1 VFPVIKIGSTQLV
14 RVMSGP
20 GVKSLRERLAAAAA
34 ALRAARG
41 DAAPMPDRATPPSE
55 QQLLQAA
62 VSNLPVGL
70 VMFDAGKRLIICNDL
85 YRQMYQ
91 LPLEITQ
98 PGVHLRQL
106 LEHRLTTDNI
116 EGSDRESYIARI
128 MEIVS
133 TKVRTLREAELSD
146 GHTVSIIH
154 QPMDGGGW
162 IATHEDITER
172 RLAAQRIHH
181 MARHDALTDLP
192 NRSLFREKIEDAL
205 KRVPRDEQVAVHCL
219 DLDGFKSVNDALG
232 HPVGDALLR
241 QVAARL
247 RDTVREQDCV
257 ARLGGDEFAVVQVGV
272 AQPEGATVLAQ
283 RMIEALTAPFDI
295 DGHQVMIGTSI
306 GLAIAPMDG
315 DDADQ
320 LLKNGDMALYRAKTD
335 GRGTYRFFEQEMD
348 CRMQARRAL
357 ELDLRRAL
365 LHGQFELHYQPVVNL
380 TTLQVTGMEALLRW
394 QHPERGTV
402 SPAEFIPLAE
412 EIGLIVPLGE
422 WILRR
427 ACLDAAAWDPH
438 IKVAVNISPAQFR
451 KKKLLEAVITALAV
465 SKLPAHRL
473 ELEITEGVLLVDTD
487 ATLAL
492 LHQLRALG
500 VGIAM
505 DDFGTGYSSLSYLRR
520 FPFDKIKI
528 DSSFIRSISDEAS
541 SFAIIRAVT
550 GLSTSLGMV
559 TTAEGVET
567 AEQLDRVR
575 AEGCTEVQGFLF
587 SAARPAAEIA
597 DLIRTLASRAQE
609 SGEASAKASAKAID
623 AA

>member
-1 VFPVIKIGSTQLV
+1 VQVFPAITVGLTDLV
-14 RVMSGP
+14 RVMSRS
-20 GVKSLRERLAAAAA
+20 GVKSLRERLSAAATAFLAA
-34 ALRAARG
+34 WR
-41 DAAPMPDRATPPSE
+41 DAVLTPDRIGPGP
-55 QQLLQAA
+55 QQELLQAA

-70 VMFDAGKRLIICNDL
+70 VMFDASKRLIICNDQ
-85 YRQMYQ
+85 YREMYR
-91 LPLEITQ
+91 LPLEVTQ
-98 PGVHLRQL
+98 PGVHLRQM
-106 LEHRLTTDNI
+106 LEHRLRTDNI
-116 EGSDRESYIARI
+116 EGADRETYIARI

-133 TKVRTLREAELSD
+133 TKERTLREAELSD
-146 GHTVSIIH
+146 GHIVSIIH

-192 NRSLFREKIEDAL
+192 NRSLFREQVEDAL
-205 KRVPRDEQVAVHCL
+205 ERMPRDGQVAVHCL

-232 HPVGDALLR
+232 HSVGDALLK
-241 QVAARL
+241 QVADRL
-247 RDTVREQDCV
+247 RASVRELDSV
-257 ARLGGDEFAVVQVGV
+257 ARLGGDEFAIVQVGAV
-272 AQPEGATVLAQ
+272 QPEGATILA
-283 RMIEALTAPFDI
+283 RHMIEALTAPFEI
-295 DGHQVMIGTSI
+295 DGHQVIIGASVGI
-306 GLAIAPMDG
+306 AISPMDG
-315 DDADQ
+315 DEADQ
-320 LLKNGDMALYRAKTD
+320 LLKNGDMALYRSKKD

-348 CRMQARRAL
+348 SRMQARRAL
-357 ELDLRRAL
+357 EQDLRRAFL
-365 LHGQFELHYQPVVNL
+365 QNQFELHYQPVMNL

-394 QHPERGTV
+394 QHPERGTI

-422 WILRR
+422 WILRQ
-427 ACLDAAAWDPH
+427 ACTDAATWDDD

-451 KKKLLEAVITALAV
+451 NKKLLEAVITALAL
-465 SKLPAHRL
+465 SKLPARRL
-473 ELEITEGVLLVDTD
+473 ELESTEGVLLVDTE
-487 ATLAL
+487 ATLSL

-500 VGIAM
+500 VSIAM

-520 FPFDKIKI
+520 FPFVKIKI
-528 DSSFIRSISDEAS
+528 DSSFIHGIADEAS

-567 AEQLDRVR
+567 TEQLDRVR

-587 SAARPAAEIA
+587 SAARPAAEVA
-597 DLIRTLASRAQE
+597 DLIKTLARRAQ
-609 SGEASAKASAKAID
+609 SPVKAID

>member
-1 VFPVIKIGSTQLV
+1 V
-14 RVMSGP
+14 RVMSRSGAKRFKERLSAAVMAFRAAGRDAVLTSDKIGP
-20 GVKSLRERLAAAAA
+20 G
-34 ALRAARG
+34 
-41 DAAPMPDRATPPSE
+41 P
-55 QQLLQAA
+55 QQELLQAA
-62 VSNLPVGL
+62 VNNLPVGL

-85 YRQMYQ
+85 YREMYR
-91 LPLEITQ
+91 LPREVTQ
-98 PGVHLRQL
+98 PGAHLREL
-106 LEHRLTTDNI
+106 LEHRLRTDNI
-116 EGSDRESYIARI
+116 EGADRETYIARI
-128 MEIVS
+128 MAIVS
-133 TKVRTLREAELSD
+133 TKERMLREAELSD
-146 GHTVSIIH
+146 GHIVSIIH

-232 HPVGDALLR
+232 HPVGDALLK
-241 QVAARL
+241 QVADRL
-247 RDTVREQDCV
+247 RAALREQDCV
-257 ARLGGDEFAVVQVGV
+257 ARLGGDEFAIVQVGA

-283 RMIEALTAPFDI
+283 RMIEALTAPFEI
-295 DGHQVMIGTSI
+295 DGHQVIIGASVGI
-306 GLAIAPMDG
+306 AIAPMDG
-315 DDADQ
+315 DAADQ
-320 LLKNGDMALYRAKTD
+320 LLKNGDMALYRSKTD
-335 GRGTYRFFEQEMD
+335 GRGTYRFFEQAMD
-348 CRMQARRAL
+348 SRMQARRAL

-365 LHGQFELHYQPVVNL
+365 LHNQFELHYQPVVNL

-402 SPAEFIPLAE
+402 PPGEFIPLAE

-422 WILRR
+422 WILRQ
-427 ACLDAAAWDPH
+427 ACSDAATWDRD

-451 KKKLLEAVITALAV
+451 SKKLLEAVMTALAL
-465 SKLPAHRL
+465 SKLPADRL
-473 ELEITEGVLLVDTD
+473 ELEVTEGVLLVDTE
-487 ATLAL
+487 ATLSL

-500 VGIAM
+500 VRIAM

-528 DSSFIRSISDEAS
+528 DSSFIRTISDDAS

-550 GLSTSLGMV
+550 GLSNSLGMV

-567 AEQLDRVR
+567 TEQLDRVR

-587 SAARPAAEIA
+587 SAARPAAEVA
-597 DLIRTLASRAQE
+597 ELVRTLAKRAQ
-609 SGEASAKASAKAID
+609 SSVKAID

>member
-1 VFPVIKIGSTQLV
+1 
-14 RVMSGP
+14 MSRS
-20 GVKSLRERLAAAAA
+20 GVKGVKERWSAAAAA
-34 ALRAARG
+34 FVAAWR
-41 DAAPMPDRATPPSE
+41 DAALTPDNIGPGP
-55 QQLLQAA
+55 QQALLQAA
-62 VSNLPVGL
+62 VNNLPVGL

-85 YRQMYQ
+85 YRNMYR
-91 LPLEITQ
+91 LPREVTQ
-98 PGVHLRQL
+98 PGAHLREL
-106 LEHRLTTDNI
+106 LEHRLRTDNI
-116 EGSDRESYIARI
+116 EGADRETYIARI

-133 TKVRTLREAELSD
+133 TKERTLREAELSD
-146 GHTVSIIH
+146 GHIVSIIH

-192 NRSLFREKIEDAL
+192 NRSLFREQVEDAL

-232 HPVGDALLR
+232 HPVGDALLK
-241 QVAARL
+241 QVADRL
-247 RDTVREQDCV
+247 RACLREQDSV
-257 ARLGGDEFAVVQVGV
+257 ARLGGDEFAVVQVGA

-295 DGHQVMIGTSI
+295 DGHQVIIGASVGI
-306 GLAIAPMDG
+306 AIAPIDG
-315 DDADQ
+315 DAADQ
-320 LLKNGDMALYRAKTD
+320 LLKNGDMALYRSKSD

-348 CRMQARRAL
+348 SRMQARRAL

-380 TTLQVTGMEALLRW
+380 ATLQVTGMEALLRW
-394 QHPERGTV
+394 QHPERGNV
-402 SPAEFIPLAE
+402 PPAEFIPLAE

-422 WILRR
+422 WILRQ
-427 ACLDAAAWDPH
+427 ACTDAATWDH
-438 IKVAVNISPAQFR
+438 DIKVAVNISPAQFR
-451 KKKLLEAVITALAV
+451 NKKLLAAVMTALAL
-465 SKLPAHRL
+465 SKLPAGRL
-473 ELEITEGVLLVDTD
+473 ELEVTEGVLLVDTE

-550 GLSTSLGMV
+550 GLSTSLGIM

-587 SAARPAAEIA
+587 SAARPAAEVA
-597 DLIRTLASRAQE
+597 DLVRTLAKRARG
-609 SGEASAKASAKAID
+609 SVKAID

>member
-1 VFPVIKIGSTQLV
+1 MSRSGVKRFPERLSAAATAFVAAWRDAALTPDRI
-14 RVMSGP
+14 GP
-20 GVKSLRERLAAAAA
+20 G
-34 ALRAARG
+34 
-41 DAAPMPDRATPPSE
+41 P
-55 QQLLQAA
+55 QQALLQAA

-85 YRQMYQ
+85 YREMYH
-91 LPLEITQ
+91 LPREVTQ
-98 PGVHLRQL
+98 PGAHLREL
-106 LEHRLTTDNI
+106 LEHRLRTDNI
-116 EGSDRESYIARI
+116 EGADRETYIARI

-133 TKVRTLREAELSD
+133 TKDRTLREAELSD
-146 GHTVSIIH
+146 GHIVSIIH

-172 RLAAQRIHH
+172 RLAAQRVHH

-192 NRSLFREKIEDAL
+192 NRSLFREQVEDAL

-232 HPVGDALLR
+232 HPVGDALLK
-241 QVAARL
+241 QVADRL
-247 RDTVREQDCV
+247 RAALREQDSV
-257 ARLGGDEFAVVQVGV
+257 ARLGGDEFAVVQVGA

-283 RMIEALTAPFDI
+283 RMIEALTAPFEI
-295 DGHQVMIGTSI
+295 DGHQVIIGASVGI
-306 GLAIAPMDG
+306 AIAPMDG
-315 DDADQ
+315 DAADQ
-320 LLKNGDMALYRAKTD
+320 LLKNGDLALYRSKND

-348 CRMQARRAL
+348 SRMQARRAL

-365 LHGQFELHYQPVVNL
+365 LHNQFELHYQPVVNL
-380 TTLQVTGMEALLRW
+380 ATLQVTGMEALLRW
-394 QHPERGTV
+394 QHSERGTV
-402 SPAEFIPLAE
+402 PPAEFIPLAE

-422 WILRR
+422 WILRQ
-427 ACLDAAAWDPH
+427 ACTDAVTWDH
-438 IKVAVNISPAQFR
+438 DIKVAVNISPAQFR
-451 KKKLLEAVITALAV
+451 SKKLLEAVMTALAL

-473 ELEITEGVLLVDTD
+473 ELEITEGVLLVDTEV
-487 ATLAL
+487 TLSL

-528 DSSFIRSISDEAS
+528 DSSFIRTISDDAS

-567 AEQLDRVR
+567 TEQLDRVR

-587 SAARPAAEIA
+587 SAAKPAAEVA
-597 DLIRTLASRAQE
+597 ELIKTLAKRAQ
-609 SGEASAKASAKAID
+609 SSVKAID

>member
-1 VFPVIKIGSTQLV
+1 V
-14 RVMSGP
+14 RVMSRSGAKRFKERLSAAVMAFRAAGRDAVLTSDKIGP
-20 GVKSLRERLAAAAA
+20 G
-34 ALRAARG
+34 
-41 DAAPMPDRATPPSE
+41 P
-55 QQLLQAA
+55 QQELLQAA
-62 VSNLPVGL
+62 VNNLPVGL

-85 YRQMYQ
+85 YREMYR
-91 LPLEITQ
+91 LPREVTQ
-98 PGVHLRQL
+98 PGAHLREL
-106 LEHRLTTDNI
+106 LEHRLRTDNI
-116 EGSDRESYIARI
+116 EGADRETYIARI
-128 MEIVS
+128 MAIVS
-133 TKVRTLREAELSD
+133 TKERMLREAELSD
-146 GHTVSIIH
+146 GHIVSIIH

-232 HPVGDALLR
+232 HPVGDALLK
-241 QVAARL
+241 QVADRL
-247 RDTVREQDCV
+247 RAALREQDCV
-257 ARLGGDEFAVVQVGV
+257 ARLGGDEFAIVQVGA

-283 RMIEALTAPFDI
+283 RMIEALTAPFEI
-295 DGHQVMIGTSI
+295 DGHQVIIGASVGI
-306 GLAIAPMDG
+306 AIAPMDG
-315 DDADQ
+315 DVADQ
-320 LLKNGDMALYRAKTD
+320 LLKNGDMALYRSKTD
-335 GRGTYRFFEQEMD
+335 GRGTYRFFEQAMD
-348 CRMQARRAL
+348 SRMQARRAL

-365 LHGQFELHYQPVVNL
+365 LHNQFELHYQPVVNL

-402 SPAEFIPLAE
+402 PPGEFIPLAE

-422 WILRR
+422 WILRQ
-427 ACLDAAAWDPH
+427 ACSDAATWDRD

-451 KKKLLEAVITALAV
+451 SKKLLEAVMTALAL
-465 SKLPAHRL
+465 SKLPADRL
-473 ELEITEGVLLVDTD
+473 ELEVTEGVLLVDTE
-487 ATLAL
+487 ATLSL

-528 DSSFIRSISDEAS
+528 DSSFIRTISDDAS

-550 GLSTSLGMV
+550 GLSNSLGMV

-567 AEQLDRVR
+567 TEQLDRVR

-587 SAARPAAEIA
+587 SAARPAAEVA
-597 DLIRTLASRAQE
+597 ELVRSLAKRAQ
-609 SGEASAKASAKAID
+609 SSVKAID